1 MTGLPAQRLGLQD
14 RGLLRE
20 GQWADLVVF
29 DPEAIADRAT
39 YLEPHQYLVGI
50 AAVLVNGKTVV
61 EQGEHSG
68 ALPGRTLRGPGA
80 TRLRSSNTRRDG

>member
-29 DPEAIADRAT
+29 GPEAIADRAT
-39 YLEPHQYLVGI
+39 YLEPHQYPVGI

-61 EQGEHSG
+61 E
-68 ALPGRTLRGPGA
+68 GRAQRSA
-80 TRLRSSNTRRDG
+80 TRSHAARAGGGASAEQ